1 MDGASPNAGSLTVVG
16 SGIKAIAHLTRE
28 AEARIRSADK
38 VLYLVAE
45 SISVR
50 WIASLN
56 ANAESLADL
65 YRPAR
70 QRASIYES
78 IVSYILEHVR
88 QGLVVCVVLYGHPG
102 VFAIPGHEAIRRA
115 RASGHRAE
123 MIPGISAE
131 DCLFAD
137 IGLDPGTQGLQSYEA
152 TDFILRPREFDVF
165 TPLVLWQVG
174 VVGQLGY
181 PPGSNGDAL
190 DFLIRRLQSRYGPH
204 HAVTL
209 YEASEFPIGRARMD
223 TVRLAALREAALSP
237 LTTLYVPPLGSPS
250 LDAAARSLIVAR

>member
-16 SGIKAIAHLTRE
+16 SGIKAVAHLTRE

-38 VLYLVAE
+38 VLYLVTE
-45 SISVR
+45 PISARFV
-50 WIASLN
+50 ASLN
-56 ANAESLADL
+56 PNAESLADL
-65 YRPAR
+65 YHPTQ

-78 IVSYILEHVR
+78 IVSYVLEHVR
-88 QGLVVCVVLYGHPG
+88 QGLAVCVVLYGHPG
-102 VFAIPGHEAIRRA
+102 VFAIPGHEAVRQA

-190 DFLIRRLQSRYGPH
+190 ELLARRLRSRYGPD

-209 YEASEFPIGRARMD
+209 YEASEFPIGRARTD
-223 TVRLAALREAALSP
+223 RVRLAALSEAELSP
-237 LTTLYVPPLGSPS
+237 LTTLYVPPLSGP
-250 LDAAARSLIVAR
+250 A